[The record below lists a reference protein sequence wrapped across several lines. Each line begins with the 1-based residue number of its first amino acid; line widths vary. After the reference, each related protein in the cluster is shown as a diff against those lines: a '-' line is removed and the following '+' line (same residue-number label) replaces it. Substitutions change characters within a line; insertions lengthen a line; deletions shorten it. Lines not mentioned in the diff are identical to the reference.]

1 MRDTQFI
8 NSVKITR
15 RVISAGYN
23 EVEIEIEMER
33 KFEIAAEIILSKI

>member
-23 EVEIEIEMER
+23 EVEVENEME
-33 KFEIAAEIILSKI
+33 KIYLKTCTYVGL